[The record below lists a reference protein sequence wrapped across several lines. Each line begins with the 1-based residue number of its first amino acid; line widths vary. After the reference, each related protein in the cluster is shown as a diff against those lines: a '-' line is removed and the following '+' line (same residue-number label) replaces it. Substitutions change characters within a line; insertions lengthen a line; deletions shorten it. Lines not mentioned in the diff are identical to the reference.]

1 KDLETLNMHR
11 TSKNCISILRASHK
25 IGLEYSPINRTKLL
39 ETILNSI
46 FEEYEIPTFHSK
58 KPDVK
63 DCTFVLGYL
72 CELLVLKNDFYFK
85 EDFFK
90 NKINEFCKS
99 SLIDLDVNYL
109 LNLLIDNAIL
119 SKSSSDYLYFRNS
132 YWVFYFIAHRMNMS
146 PDFLNDVYKNKK
158 YIDYPEI
165 IEFYTGIDR
174 NKSD

>member
-1 KDLETLNMHR
+1 MHR

-25 IGLEYSPINRTKLL
+25 IGSEYSPINRTKLL

-90 NKINEFCKS
+90 EKPAAEAAATEASAQTEAPAAAEAPVK
-99 SLIDLDVNYL
+99 
-109 LNLLIDNAIL
+109 A
-119 SKSSSDYLYFRNS
+119 
-132 YWVFYFIAHRMNMS
+132 A
-146 PDFLNDVYKNKK
+146 
-158 YIDYPEI
+158 
-165 IEFYTGIDR
+165 
-174 NKSD
+174 